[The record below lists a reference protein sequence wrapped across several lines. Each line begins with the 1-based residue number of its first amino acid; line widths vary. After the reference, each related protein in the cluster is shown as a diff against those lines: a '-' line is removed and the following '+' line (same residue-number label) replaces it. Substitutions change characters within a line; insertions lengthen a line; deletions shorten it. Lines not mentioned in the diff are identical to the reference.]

1 MVCDNVNQN
10 DNSVYLTRIQGDGY
24 TSCMESL
31 FTMMAIKKD
40 ADVEKISIKINLC
53 DYKLPE
59 SGAVTDPQMLDA
71 LMKNLSILYPNA
83 KIFITENDASGTKAE
98 TLFSM
103 LNMYDFEEKYDCE
116 VINLANSK
124 WITKTINGRYFKEI
138 EVPKIYEESDLIVN
152 HPKLKTHSLT
162 KMTCNLKNLF
172 GCLHDKY
179 KVKYHN
185 QVDDV
190 IVDINSAIKTDL
202 CIVDA
207 NICHEGFQGPTYGTP
222 KNCGLL
228 IGGFNPVS
236 VDSFSAK
243 LMGFNPKY
251 ISHIKKSQE
260 STLGEMDYKL
270 IKDVADFNINDYRF
284 EFDRLK
290 YSLMSLFRSRL

>member
-1 MVCDNVNQN
+1 MNQN
-10 DNSVYLTRIQGDGY
+10 DNRVFLTRIQGDNY
-24 TSCMESL
+24 FMYMEKL
-31 FTMMAIKKD
+31 FVLMDIKKD
-40 ADVEKISIKINLC
+40 TDIEKISVKINLC

-59 SGAVTDPQMLDA
+59 SGAVTDPLVLDS

-98 TLFSM
+98 TLFS
-103 LNMYDFEEKYDCE
+103 LFNLYDFEEKYDCKI
-116 VINLANSK
+116 INLAKSE
-124 WITKTINGRYFKEI
+124 WIKKQINGRFFKEI

-152 HPKLKTHSLT
+152 HSKLKTHSLT
-162 KMTCNLKNLF
+162 KITCNLKNLY
-172 GCLHDKY
+172 GCIHDKY

-185 QVDDV
+185 QLDDV
-190 IVDINSAIKTDL
+190 IVDINNAIRTDL

-222 KNCGLL
+222 KKCGLL

-236 VDSFSAK
+236 TDSFSAK

-251 ISHIKKSQE
+251 ISHIKKAQQSA
-260 STLGEMDYKL
+260 LGNMNYHL
-270 IKDVADFNINDYRF
+270 TNDVSNFNIDDYRF

-290 YSLMSLFRSRL
+290 YNLMSLFRSRL